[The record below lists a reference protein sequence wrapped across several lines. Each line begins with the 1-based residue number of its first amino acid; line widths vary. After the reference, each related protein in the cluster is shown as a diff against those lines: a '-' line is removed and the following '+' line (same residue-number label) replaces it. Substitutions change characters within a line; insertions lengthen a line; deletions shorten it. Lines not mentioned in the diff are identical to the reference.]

1 MINSEIKEEEFDDF
15 LNNLQKYRITATF
28 IALMYLYGF
37 EGEHTREQCTALLQ
51 ILKPEKIFM
60 DSRES
65 NGIEAVL
72 HSKQL
77 V

>member
-37 EGEHTREQCTALLQ
+37 EGEHTKEQCPITDPKKKQ
-51 ILKPEKIFM
+51 KKFSWTVENQT
-60 DSRES
+60 E
-65 NGIEAVL
+65 
-72 HSKQL
+72 SKQFFIQNNW
-77 V
+77 